1 MGGINLGWTRS
12 RCRAAKSELGRRE
25 NQPQN
30 IKERDV
36 NNVKLKNFGVG
47 QVEYT
52 LSEQSYKHD
61 DLTNHMWMEGSKAQ
75 PLDETTKCSGREIL
89 LL

>member
-1 MGGINLGWTRS
+1 MGGINLGCTRS

-25 NQPQN
+25 NQPLN

-36 NNVKLKNFGVG
+36 SSVQLKNVGVG

-61 DLTNHMWMEGSKAQ
+61 LLTNHMWMEGSMAQ
-75 PLDETTKCSGREIL
+75 PLDATTK
-89 LL
+89 